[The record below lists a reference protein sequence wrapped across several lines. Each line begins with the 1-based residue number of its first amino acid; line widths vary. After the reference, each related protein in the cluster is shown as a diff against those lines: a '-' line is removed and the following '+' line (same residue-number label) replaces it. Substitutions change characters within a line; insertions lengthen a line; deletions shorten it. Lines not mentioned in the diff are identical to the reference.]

1 MANYGKTSGKN
12 WAIFALVILL
22 ALAIFFGVVTEGFRN
37 WDTSTWFGKE
47 ETDQSAVID
56 DEGNEM
62 DSETVYALPR
72 AMVYSP
78 AVRGATPETTVTVK
92 AVIEPADATNQL
104 VDWEIAFVN
113 PSSEWATGKTVTDY
127 VSLDADNSLT
137 ATVTFKEA
145 FGEQIQI
152 TVTSQDNSAYTDT
165 CTVDCAQK
173 LESTY
178 VTYAAGSGL
187 DGGTTRA
194 ARPRTG
200 LC

>member
-37 WDTSTWFGKE
+37 WDTNTWFGKK

-145 FGEQIQI
+145 FGEQICLLY
-152 TVTSQDNSAYTDT
+152 TSD
-165 CTVDCAQK
+165 
-173 LESTY
+173 
-178 VTYAAGSGL
+178 AA
-187 DGGTTRA
+187 DD
-194 ARPRTG
+194 
-200 LC
+200 